1 MRKPPGKKKPLDRL
15 FKKLSQE
22 CKNSSRFKDSRP
34 VFSEGNPASPLMI
47 VGEAPGRDETRLG
60 RPFVG
65 RAGTFF
71 TKILEDALGAG
82 RGNFYITN
90 TVKVWPHLKTKR
102 LKTRA
107 PLKSEI
113 DFFLPYLL
121 EEIRIVRPKVILAVG
136 RTAFGS
142 VAPEKKFECGA
153 WTKGVLGHDVVSVY
167 HPAYILRKKKDLKK
181 NTDELRS
188 ILKKVKKSLGRK
200 S

>member
-102 LKTRA
+102 LKTRP

-121 EEIRIVRPKVILAVG
+121 EEISKYP
-136 RTAFGS
+136 
-142 VAPEKKFECGA
+142 
-153 WTKGVLGHDVVSVY
+153 
-167 HPAYILRKKKDLKK
+167 
-181 NTDELRS
+181 
-188 ILKKVKKSLGRK
+188 KKVSAALDTFHFREALAEVINLARAGNKYLPKFL
-200 S
+200 